1 VNVPNEMVWNAYC
14 GDTRSPPPVAW
25 PIPPRR
31 GMAAAL
37 PLAPPPIVATLDPML
52 NPNRRSKRGR
62 KPILT
67 PAQKRTLVR
76 MVRQAFKAEL
86 RRWGKKW

>member
-1 VNVPNEMVWNAYC
+1 MQ
-14 GDTRSPPPVAW
+14 
-25 PIPPRR
+25 
-31 GMAAAL
+31 
-37 PLAPPPIVATLDPML
+37 
-52 NPNRRSKRGR
+52 NPNGRSKRGR

-86 RRWGKKW
+86 RRWGKKGCGAGAANRALRLATGNRYAITPTHTASKALFS